1 MDIEVIKKLKKDYH
15 ENGYTIV
22 RGLVSKAHINDAKE
36 DLNKEISKLVK
47 NKKLRSR
54 DINYTNDQIN
64 SIHSMG
70 GWSWTK
76 KLQKNKK
83 LIKIVSHLIKGKLE
97 NYGAELFAKPAN
109 VGLPAPLHQDNYF
122 WCLKN
127 NEALTVWIALDKAN
141 DKNGGVFYFKKSHKL
156 GLLEHAQSF
165 APGTSQKIKYP
176 DGLNIFKKYSP
187 SLNPGDCI
195 IHNSYV
201 VHGSDKNI
209 SNSPRVGWTLR
220 FKAKDNKIDPMR
232 KKQYEKELVFQI
244 KMRKKSARI

>member
-1 MDIEVIKKLKKDYH
+1 MNIEAIKRLKKDYD
-15 ENGYTIV
+15 ENGYTII
-22 RGLVSKAHINDAKE
+22 RSLINETEINDAKK
-36 DLNKEISKLVK
+36 DLNNEINKLIK
-47 NKKLRSR
+47 NKKLKTR

-64 SIHSMG
+64 SIHSLG
-70 GWSWTK
+70 EWSWTK

-83 LIKIVSHLIKGKLE
+83 LEKIVSHLIKGKLE
-97 NYGAELFAKPAN
+97 SYGAELFAKPAK
-109 VGLPAPLHQDNYF
+109 VGLPAPIHQDNYF

-141 DKNGGVFYFKKSHKL
+141 NRNGGVFYFKKSHKL
-156 GLLEHAQSF
+156 GLLEHTQSF

-176 DGLNIFKKYSP
+176 EGLKIFKKYSP

-201 VHGSDKNI
+201 IHGSDKNV
-209 SNSPRVGWTLR
+209 STRPRVGWTLR
-220 FKAKDNKIDPMR
+220 FKAKDNKIDPVR
-232 KKQYEKELVFQI
+232 KEQYEKELVFQI